1 MKNLISFFVF
11 ITLIVTVWQVQA
23 SDWGSRLQSEHTW
36 LVNSLTPEPVAAPQV
51 ELVED
56 SISTGQAA
64 PQRNVEEEIQLSNP
78 WDLRNNN
85 EQSFKPSRKR
95 SR

>member
-1 MKNLISFFVF
+1 MKNWISFFVF
-11 ITLIVTVWQVQA
+11 ITLFATVWQVQA
-23 SDWGSRLQSEHTW
+23 SDWGSRLEAEQAW
-36 LVNSLTPEPVAAPQV
+36 LVETLTPEPEVMEQA

-64 PQRNVEEEIQLSNP
+64 PKRNPEVHSELENP
-78 WDLRNNN
+78 WDLRNNDSQN
-85 EQSFKPSRKR
+85 FRPSRKR